1 MAEEFLSGVRSIV
14 EPLLIGLGFQL
25 AGINDDFDECGR
37 PGSVVIFRGRD
48 CKVQVYYS
56 SREGEINAMIG
67 PLDAPDVHGLYDRS
81 RKWRYFTDFADEPR
95 LSLEESVRKNRDE
108 SANFGTT
115 SKWLEW
121 LKSERIARYFDQ
133 AQAALA
139 KGQ

>member
-14 EPLLIGLGFQL
+14 EPVLIGLGFQL
-25 AGINDDFDECGR
+25 AAVDDDVDECGR
-37 PGSVVIFRGRD
+37 SGSVVIYRGRD

-81 RKWRYFTDFADEPR
+81 REWHYFTDFADEPK
-95 LSLEESVRKNRDE
+95 LSLDE
-108 SANFGTT
+108 LVQKKRHERANFDTT

-121 LKSERIARYFDQ
+121 LKSERILRYFDS
-133 AQAALA
+133 AHAAIE
-139 KGQ
+139 KG